1 MDRRDYADYLCK
13 TNILKGSAMPVPL
26 APIAA
31 TAARYGAIAL
41 AGYVLAR
48 QMERGRVDQRAE
60 DAFDDLPE
68 GLTGQHARDRQQWN
82 MAGRFRR
89 VVRLGTSGPGVEID
103 ASLLGRIRLRR
114 V

>member
-1 MDRRDYADYLCK
+1 
-13 TNILKGSAMPVPL
+13 MPVPL

-89 VVRLGTSGPGVEID
+89 VVRLGQSGPGVEID
-103 ASLLGRIRLRR
+103 GSLLGRIRFRR

>member
-1 MDRRDYADYLCK
+1 
-13 TNILKGSAMPVPL
+13 MPVPL

-48 QMERGRVDQRAE
+48 QMDRGRTDQRAE
-60 DAFDDLPE
+60 DALDDLPD
-68 GLTGQHARDRQQWN
+68 GVSAHRPRDRQQYN
-82 MAGRFRR
+82 MAGRIRR
-89 VVRLGTSGPGVEID
+89 VVRLGQDGPGLEID
-103 ASLLGRIRLRR
+103 ASLLGRIRFRR

>member
-1 MDRRDYADYLCK
+1 
-13 TNILKGSAMPVPL
+13 MPVPL

-41 AGYVLAR
+41 AGYVIAR

-60 DAFDDLPE
+60 DALDDLTE
-68 GLTGQHARDRQQWN
+68 GVSAQRAQDRDQWN
-82 MAGRFRR
+82 LAGRFLR
-89 VVRLGTSGPGVEID
+89 VVRLGENGPGVEID
-103 ASLLGRIRLRR
+103 ASLLGRIRFRR

>member
-1 MDRRDYADYLCK
+1 MDSFAD
-13 TNILKGSAMPVPL
+13 TDNIARPDFLKDRNMPVPL

-89 VVRLGTSGPGVEID
+89 VVRLGQSGPGVEID
-103 ASLLGRIRLRR
+103 ASLLGRIRFRR